1 MHEVVM
7 QKPTG
12 RNLTLSSNM
21 KPRKTQEG
29 LSRIQEYNTGMQK
42 AQEKVNQSLN
52 VHLQS

>member
-1 MHEVVM
+1 MHETVM

-12 RNLTLSSNM
+12 RNLTLSSNV

-29 LSRIQEYNTGMQK
+29 LSQDTGMQK